1 MAEAASPIVEIKRV
15 SKVFQLQDQT
25 IQALSDASLSIR
37 KGEFVCLIGA
47 SGCGKSTLLR
57 IMAGFEQP
65 SSGEALMWGKPI
77 AEPDPSRG
85 MVFQDYALF
94 PWLSVRENIA
104 FGPIARSLASSQ
116 VKETVDKFIELVGL
130 AKFANAYPHQ
140 LSGGMKQRVAIARV
154 LANDAELVLMDEP
167 FGALDAMTR
176 ERLQDELLDIW
187 QRTGLTV
194 VFVTHSIEEAIF
206 LADRVVVMSPGPGR
220 IDNDYMIDLE
230 RPRDIAGPVRGNAAG
245 QRRQATAVRSG
256 RPRCPRHARSRRSL
270 PPRRRSHPTY
280 R

>member
-1 MAEAASPIVEIKRV
+1 MAEIPIIDIKGV
-15 SKVFQLQDQT
+15 SKVFKLQDQT
-25 IQALSDASLSIR
+25 IQALSDANITIR

-57 IMAGFEQP
+57 IMAGFERP

-77 AEPDPSRG
+77 EEPEPSRG

-94 PWLSVRENIA
+94 PWLSVRDNIG
-104 FGPIARSLASSQ
+104 FGPVARGLSAGE
-116 VKETVDKFIELVGL
+116 VKATVDKFIELVGL
-130 AKFANAYPHQ
+130 QKFATAYPHQ

-176 ERLQDELLDIW
+176 ERLQDELLEIW

-194 VFVTHSIEEAIF
+194 VFVTHSVEEAIF
-206 LADRVVVMSPGPGR
+206 LAGRVVVMTPGPGR
-220 IDNDYMIDLE
+220 IESDNALE
-230 RPRDIAGPVRGNAAG
+230 LPRPRDVSSPEFNDIRRVLSAKLHSHHGKKAA
-245 QRRQATAVRSG
+245 
-256 RPRCPRHARSRRSL
+256 
-270 PPRRRSHPTY
+270 
-280 R
+280 

>member
-1 MAEAASPIVEIKRV
+1 MSEATTPIIEIKGV
-15 SKVFQLQDQT
+15 SKQFELQGQR
-25 IQALSDASLSIR
+25 IEALRDANLTLA

-57 IMAGFEQP
+57 ICAGFEQP
-65 SSGEALMWGKPI
+65 SQGEALMWGKPI
-77 AEPDPSRG
+77 AGPAPDRG
-85 MVFQDYALF
+85 MVFQDYGLF
-94 PWLSVRENIA
+94 PWLTVRRNIA
-104 FGPIARSLASSQ
+104 FGPAARGLAAAEVNAIAER
-116 VKETVDKFIELVGL
+116 FIALVGL
-130 AKFANAYPHQ
+130 QRFANAYPHQ

-194 VFVTHSIEEAIF
+194 MFVTHSIEEAIF

-220 IDNDYMIDLE
+220 IETEMRIDLP
-230 RPRDIAGPVRGNAAG
+230 RPRDVSAPDFNDIRRELSRMLHSDVSRKAA
-245 QRRQATAVRSG
+245 
-256 RPRCPRHARSRRSL
+256 
-270 PPRRRSHPTY
+270 
-280 R
+280 

>member
-1 MAEAASPIVEIKRV
+1 MSEATTPIIEINGV
-15 SKVFQLQDQT
+15 SKQFELQGQRIEALRDANLQL
-25 IQALSDASLSIR
+25 A

-57 IMAGFEQP
+57 ICAGFEQP
-65 SSGEALMWGKPI
+65 SQGDALMWGKPI
-77 AEPDPSRG
+77 DGPAPNRG
-85 MVFQDYALF
+85 MVFQDYGLF
-94 PWLSVRENIA
+94 PWLNVRRNIA
-104 FGPIARSLASSQ
+104 FGPAARGLAAAEVSAIAER
-116 VKETVDKFIELVGL
+116 FIALVGL
-130 AKFANAYPHQ
+130 QRFATAYPHQ

-194 VFVTHSIEEAIF
+194 MFVTHSIEEAIF

-220 IDNDYMIDLE
+220 IETEMRIELP
-230 RPRDIAGPVRGNAAG
+230 RPRDVSAPDFNDIRRELSRMLHSDVARKAA
-245 QRRQATAVRSG
+245 
-256 RPRCPRHARSRRSL
+256 
-270 PPRRRSHPTY
+270 
-280 R
+280 

>member
-1 MAEAASPIVEIKRV
+1 MAEATIPIVEIKGV
-15 SKVFQLQDQT
+15 SKIFQLQDQT
-25 IQALSDASLSIR
+25 IQALSDAHLSIA

-57 IMAGFEQP
+57 LMAGFEQP
-65 SSGEALMWGKPI
+65 TSGEALMWGKPI
-77 AEPDPSRG
+77 EGPEPSRG

-94 PWLSVRENIA
+94 PWLSVRDNIG
-104 FGPIARSLASSQ
+104 FGPDARGLSGGE
-116 VKETVDKFIELVGL
+116 VKATVEKFIDLVGL

-194 VFVTHSIEEAIF
+194 VFVTHSVEEAIF
-206 LADRVVVMSPGPGR
+206 LANRVVVMTPGPGR
-220 IDNDYMIDLE
+220 IESDNALDLA
-230 RPRDIAGPVRGNAAG
+230 RPRDVASPEFNAI
-245 QRRQATAVRSG
+245 RRVLSAKL
-256 RPRCPRHARSRRSL
+256 H
-270 PPRRRSHPTY
+270 SHHGKKMAA
-280 R
+280 

>member
-1 MAEAASPIVEIKRV
+1 MAEIPIVEINGV
-15 SKVFQLQDQT
+15 SKVFKLQDQT
-25 IQALSDASLSIR
+25 INALSDANLSIR
-37 KGEFVCLIGA
+37 KGEFICLIGA

-65 SSGEALMWGKPI
+65 TLGEALMWGKPI
-77 AEPDPSRG
+77 DGPDPTRG

-94 PWLSVRENIA
+94 PWLSVRDNIG
-104 FGPIARSLASSQ
+104 FGPSSRGLSRGE
-116 VKETVDKFIELVGL
+116 VNATVDKFVELVGL
-130 AKFANAYPHQ
+130 QTFANAYPHQ

-176 ERLQDELLDIW
+176 ERLQDELLEIW

-206 LADRVVVMSPGPGR
+206 LAGRVVVMTPGPGR
-220 IDNDYMIDLE
+220 IESDNAPDLP
-230 RPRDIAGPVRGNAAG
+230 RPRDVASPEFNAI
-245 QRRQATAVRSG
+245 RRVLGTKL
-256 RPRCPRHARSRRSL
+256 H
-270 PPRRRSHPTY
+270 SHHGKKVAA
-280 R
+280 